1 MTGGGRRPVGAH
13 RRGPGSTEYTG
24 ASPALA
30 PRRARMTSVQ
40 RTSEAVATDQA
51 GDLPDVAVSVA
62 PRQRVRYQADIVRL
76 LASLVLLAGGV
87 LIAIHARNTIG
98 GAEADIVD
106 VYERVPERFADVLA
120 AVAVVSATI
129 VPVVAVV
136 FLALLR
142 RYRQAAA
149 LVLGGLAAVLA
160 MNWLS
165 DVLAERGVVAAV
177 DPSTEQVIE
186 LTDPEFATSP
196 LIAAVV
202 AFVVIASPRL
212 SPQWR
217 RVLWFGVGLLILF
230 RVVSSS
236 EPPLDIVIAVA
247 LGMAVGYLA
256 LLAFGTESADPD
268 ADELV
273 AMLRPVA
280 DPARIAQLTGDT
292 PLRYAVDLADGEKLM
307 LRVRTRMDRSSDR
320 LEQAWRTVRLRT
332 SQVDE
337 PYATVQRR
345 IEHEVLAQ
353 TTAGAAGVRVPAVRN
368 IVASPAG
375 SVGLLEERL
384 DGMAASA
391 LPTARLDRRLLR
403 SIWHQVAGLHRQ
415 RIAHRT
421 LGLGV
426 VNVTATG
433 DVAMSDF
440 DAARLAASDRDLAL
454 DRAQLLVDTAL
465 RVGADEAVAV
475 AVAALGSK
483 AVVAAVPY
491 LQPLA
496 LPAPTRRRLRGN
508 REVLDALQEAVRSAT
523 GVEPAPLARLERVRP
538 RTAVSIL
545 ALAGGFYFLLPQL
558 ADVGETAE
566 AATRANWWWLVPIF
580 AGAAAT
586 FFAAALSLLGSV
598 PQPIPYLA
606 TVRMQVASAFV
617 GRIAPANTGT
627 LAVGV
632 RFLQRS
638 GVDTAAA
645 GAAVGLNALV
655 GLVVHLSLT
664 AAFIAWAGAR
674 GPGFSLPDAN
684 ALLLVIAIAGV
695 VSGLVVGLV
704 PALRRR
710 ILPPL
715 LGYLRIAGSSLA
727 DVVTDPW
734 RVLALLGGALGITFA
749 FILTL
754 MASVAAFG
762 GGVSFPEIGAAYL
775 VAAAIGSATPTPGG
789 LGAVEAALVAAL
801 SGYGM
806 ADSAAV
812 SAVLTFR
819 LATYWVPMIPGWIM
833 FQQMQ
838 RAEEL

>member
-1 MTGGGRRPVGAH
+1 
-13 RRGPGSTEYTG
+13 
-24 ASPALA
+24 
-30 PRRARMTSVQ
+30 MTSVQ
-40 RTSEAVATDQA
+40 RTSEAPATDQA
-51 GDLPDVAVSVA
+51 GDAYDVTVSVA
-62 PRQRVRYQADIVRL
+62 PRQRVRYQADFVRL
-76 LASLVLLAGGV
+76 LASLGLLAGGV
-87 LIAIHARNTIG
+87 LIAILARNTIG
-98 GAEADIVD
+98 GAEEDIVD

-120 AVAVVSATI
+120 AVAVVSATV
-129 VPVVAVV
+129 VPVVSVV
-136 FLALLR
+136 FLLLLR

-149 LVLGGLAAVLA
+149 LVVGGLAAVVT

-165 DVLAERGVVAAV
+165 DVLADRGVVAAV
-177 DPSTEQVIE
+177 DPNTEQVIE

-212 SPQWR
+212 SRQWR
-217 RVLWFGVGLLILF
+217 RVMWLGVAVLILF

-247 LGMAVGYLA
+247 LGMALGYLA

-273 AMLRPVA
+273 SMLRPVA
-280 DPARIAQLTGDT
+280 DPVRIEQLEGDT
-292 PLRYAVDLADGEKLM
+292 PLRYLVDLADGERLQ
-307 LRVRTRMDRSSDR
+307 LRLRTRTDRSSER
-320 LEQAWRTVRLRT
+320 LAQAWRTVRLRT

-345 IEHEVLAQ
+345 IEHEALAQ
-353 TTAGAAGVRVPAVRN
+353 MTAAAAGVRVPAVRN

-375 SVGLLEERL
+375 SVGVLEERL
-384 DGMAASA
+384 DGTVVAD
-391 LPTARLDRRLLR
+391 LPPERLDPPLLR
-403 SIWHQVAGLHRQ
+403 RIWQQVAALHRR
-415 RIAHRT
+415 RIAHRA

-426 VNVTATG
+426 VSVSGTD
-433 DVAMSDF
+433 DVAMSEF
-440 DAARLAASDRDLAL
+440 DTARLAASDRDLAL
-454 DRAQLLVDTAL
+454 DRAQVLVDTAL
-465 RVGADEAVAV
+465 RVGAAEAVAV
-475 AVAALGSK
+475 AVATLGPK

-496 LPAPTRRRLRGN
+496 LPAATRRSLRGQ

-566 AATRANWWWLVPIF
+566 AATKANWWWLVPIF
-580 AGAAAT
+580 AGSAAT

-645 GAAVGLNALV
+645 GTAVGLNALV
-655 GLVVHLSLT
+655 GFGVHLSLT
-664 AAFIAWAGAR
+664 AAFVAWAGTR
-674 GPGFSLPDAN
+674 GPGFSLPDASIW
-684 ALLLVIAIAGV
+684 LLVIAIGGAA
-695 VSGLVVGLV
+695 SGLVVGLV

-710 ILPPL
+710 VLPPL
-715 LGYLRIAGSSLA
+715 VGYLRTAGSSLA

-754 MASVAAFG
+754 MAAVAAFG
-762 GGVSFPEIGAAYL
+762 GGVSFAEIGAAYL
-775 VAAAIGSATPTPGG
+775 IAAAIGSATPTPGG
-789 LGAVEAALVAAL
+789 LGAIEAALVAAL

-812 SAVLTFR
+812 SSVLTFR
-819 LATYWVPMIPGWIM
+819 LATYWVPMIPGWIT

-838 RAEEL
+838 RREEL

>member
-1 MTGGGRRPVGAH
+1 MWLG
-13 RRGPGSTEYTG
+13 
-24 ASPALA
+24 
-30 PRRARMTSVQ
+30 
-40 RTSEAVATDQA
+40 
-51 GDLPDVAVSVA
+51 VAV
-62 PRQRVRYQADIVRL
+62 
-76 LASLVLLAGGV
+76 
-87 LIAIHARNTIG
+87 
-98 GAEADIVD
+98 
-106 VYERVPERFADVLA
+106 
-120 AVAVVSATI
+120 
-129 VPVVAVV
+129 
-136 FLALLR
+136 
-142 RYRQAAA
+142 
-149 LVLGGLAAVLA
+149 
-160 MNWLS
+160 
-165 DVLAERGVVAAV
+165 
-177 DPSTEQVIE
+177 
-186 LTDPEFATSP
+186 
-196 LIAAVV
+196 
-202 AFVVIASPRL
+202 
-212 SPQWR
+212 
-217 RVLWFGVGLLILF
+217 LILF

-247 LGMAVGYLA
+247 LGMALGYLA

-273 AMLRPVA
+273 SMLRPVA
-280 DPARIAQLTGDT
+280 DPVRIEQLEGDT
-292 PLRYAVDLADGEKLM
+292 PLRYLVDLADGERLQ
-307 LRVRTRMDRSSDR
+307 LRVRTRTDRSSER

-345 IEHEVLAQ
+345 IEHEALAQ
-353 TTAGAAGVRVPAVRN
+353 MTAAAAGVRVAAVRN
-368 IVASPAG
+368 VVASPAG
-375 SVGLLEERL
+375 SVGLLEDRL
-384 DGMAASA
+384 DGTAVAD
-391 LPTARLDRRLLR
+391 LPAERLTPPLLR
-403 SIWHQVAGLHRQ
+403 RIWEQVAALHRR
-415 RIAHRT
+415 RIAHRA

-426 VNVTATG
+426 VRVTAAG
-433 DVAMSDF
+433 DVAMSEF

-454 DRAQLLVDTAL
+454 DRAQVLVDTAL

-475 AVAALGSK
+475 AVATLGPK

-496 LPAPTRRRLRGN
+496 LPAATRRSLRGKG
-508 REVLDALQEAVRSAT
+508 EVLDALQEAVRSAT

-545 ALAGGFYFLLPQL
+545 ALAAGFYFLLPQL

-580 AGAAAT
+580 AGSAAT
-586 FFAAALSLLGSV
+586 FFFAALSLLGSV

-627 LAVGV
+627 LAVGI

-645 GAAVGLNALV
+645 GTAVGLNALV
-655 GLVVHLSLT
+655 GFAVHLSLL
-664 AAFIAWAGAR
+664 AAFLAWAGTR

-684 ALLLVIAIAGV
+684 TWLLVIAIGGA
-695 VSGLVVGLV
+695 VSGLIVGLV

-710 ILPPL
+710 VLPPL
-715 LGYLRIAGSSLA
+715 VGYLRTAGSSLA

-754 MASVAAFG
+754 MAAVAAFG
-762 GGVSFPEIGAAYL
+762 GGVSFAEIGAAYL

-789 LGAVEAALVAAL
+789 LGAMEAALVAAL

-812 SAVLTFR
+812 SSVLTFR
-819 LATYWVPMIPGWIM
+819 LATYWVPMIPGWVM

-838 RAEEL
+838 RREEL

>member
-1 MTGGGRRPVGAH
+1 
-13 RRGPGSTEYTG
+13 
-24 ASPALA
+24 
-30 PRRARMTSVQ
+30 
-40 RTSEAVATDQA
+40 
-51 GDLPDVAVSVA
+51 
-62 PRQRVRYQADIVRL
+62 
-76 LASLVLLAGGV
+76 
-87 LIAIHARNTIG
+87 
-98 GAEADIVD
+98 
-106 VYERVPERFADVLA
+106 VPERFADVLA
-120 AVAVVSATI
+120 AVAVVSATV

-136 FLALLR
+136 FLILLR
-142 RYRQAAA
+142 RFRQAAA
-149 LVLGGLAAVLA
+149 LVLGGLFAVLA
-160 MNWLS
+160 MTWLS
-165 DVLAERGVVAAV
+165 DVLADRGVVAV
-177 DPSTEQVIE
+177 DPNTERVIE

-196 LIAAVV
+196 LVAAIV
-202 AFVVIASPRL
+202 AFVVIASPRV
-212 SPQWR
+212 SRQWR
-217 RVLWFGVGLLILF
+217 RVMWFGVGVLILF

-247 LGMAVGYLA
+247 LGMAIGYLA
-256 LLAFGTESADPD
+256 LLAFGTESVDPD

-273 AMLRPVA
+273 SMLRPVA
-280 DPARIAQLTGDT
+280 DPVRIDQLEGDT
-292 PLRYAVDLADGEKLM
+292 PLRYAVDLADGEKLQ
-307 LRVRTRMDRSSDR
+307 LRVRTRTDRSSEQ

-332 SQVDE
+332 SQLDE

-353 TTAGAAGVRVPAVRN
+353 TTAGAAGVRVPAVRG

-384 DGMAASA
+384 AGSTAISD
-391 LPTARLDRRLLR
+391 LPTARLDRPLLR
-403 SIWHQVAGLHRQ
+403 RIWHQVAALHRQ
-415 RIAHRT
+415 RIAHRA

-426 VNVTATG
+426 VRVTGTG
-433 DVAMSDF
+433 DVAMSEF

-475 AVAALGSK
+475 AVEALGPK
-483 AVVAAVPY
+483 AIVAAVPY

-496 LPAPTRRRLRGN
+496 LPAATRRNLRGN
-508 REVLDALQEAVRSAT
+508 REVLDHLREAVADAT
-523 GVEPAPLARLERVRP
+523 GVEPAPMARLERVRP

-566 AATRANWWWLVPIF
+566 AASHANWWWLAPIF

-645 GAAVGLNALV
+645 GAAVGLNALI
-655 GLVVHLSLT
+655 GFATHLALM
-664 AAFIAWAGAR
+664 AAFVAWAGAR

-684 ALLLVIAIAGV
+684 VWLLVIAVGGV
-695 VSGLVVGLV
+695 ASGLIVGLV

-715 LGYLRIAGSSLA
+715 VGYLRTAGSSLA
-727 DVVTDPW
+727 DVVTDPL

-762 GGVSFPEIGAAYL
+762 GGVSFAEVGAAYL
-775 VAAAIGSATPTPGG
+775 IAAAIGSATPTPGG

-801 SGYGM
+801 TGYGM

-819 LATYWVPMIPGWIM
+819 LATYWAPMIPGWIM

-838 RAEEL
+838 RNEEL

>member
-1 MTGGGRRPVGAH
+1 M
-13 RRGPGSTEYTG
+13 
-24 ASPALA
+24 
-30 PRRARMTSVQ
+30 Q
-40 RTSEAVATDQA
+40 RTSEAVATDQT
-51 GDLPDVAVSVA
+51 GDSREVTVSVA

-87 LIAIHARNTIG
+87 LVAILARNTIG
-98 GAEADIVD
+98 GAEEDIVD
-106 VYERVPERFADVLA
+106 VYERVPEPFADVLA
-120 AVAVVSATI
+120 AVAVASATI
-129 VPVVAVV
+129 VPVVTVV

-142 RYRQAAA
+142 RYWQAGA
-149 LVLGGLAAVLA
+149 LILGGLTAVVA

-177 DPSTEQVIE
+177 DPNTDQVIE

-256 LLAFGTESADPD
+256 LLAFGTDSADPD
-268 ADELV
+268 ADELIS
-273 AMLRPVA
+273 MLRPVA
-280 DPARIAQLTGDT
+280 DPVRIEQLAGET
-292 PLRYAVDLADGEKLM
+292 PLRYAVDLADGDKLQ
-307 LRVRTRMDRSSDR
+307 LRVRTRTDRSSDR

-345 IEHEVLAQ
+345 IEHEALAQ
-353 TTAGAAGVRVPAVRN
+353 MMASTAGVRVPAVRN
-368 IVASPAG
+368 IVASSAG

-384 DGMAASA
+384 DGATAVSELA
-391 LPTARLDRRLLR
+391 PARLDRPLLGR
-403 SIWHQVAGLHRQ
+403 IWRQVAALHRQ
-415 RIAHRT
+415 RIAHRA

-426 VNVTATG
+426 VSVTATG

-475 AVAALGSK
+475 AVESLGSK
-483 AVVAAVPY
+483 SVVAAVPY

-496 LPAPTRRRLRGN
+496 LPAPTRRSLRGN
-508 REVLDALQEAVRSAT
+508 REVLDALQEAVRNAT

-538 RTAVSIL
+538 RTAVSVL

-566 AATRANWWWLVPIF
+566 AASRANWWWLVPIF

-627 LAVGV
+627 LAVGI
-632 RFLQRS
+632 RFLQRA

-655 GLVVHLSLT
+655 GLVVHLSLM
-664 AAFIAWAGAR
+664 AAFIAWAGTR
-674 GPGFSLPDAN
+674 GPGFSLPDTN
-684 ALLLVIAIAGV
+684 IWLVVIAIGGAA
-695 VSGLVVGLV
+695 SGLVVGLV

-710 ILPPL
+710 VLPPL
-715 LGYLRIAGSSLA
+715 LGYLRTAGTSLA
-727 DVVTDPW
+727 DVVTDPL

-754 MASVAAFG
+754 MASVTAFG
-762 GGVSFPEIGAAYL
+762 SGVSFPEIGAAYL
-775 VAAAIGSATPTPGG
+775 IAAAIGSATPTPGG

-812 SAVLTFR
+812 SSVLTFR

-838 RAEEL
+838 RNEEL

>member
-1 MTGGGRRPVGAH
+1 M
-13 RRGPGSTEYTG
+13 
-24 ASPALA
+24 
-30 PRRARMTSVQ
+30 Q
-40 RTSEAVATDQA
+40 RTSEAMATDQA
-51 GDLPDVAVSVA
+51 GDAPDVTVSVA
-62 PRQRVRYQADIVRL
+62 PRQRVRYQADFVRL
-76 LASLVLLAGGV
+76 LASLALLAAGV
-87 LIAIHARNTIG
+87 FIAINARNTIG
-98 GAEADIVD
+98 GAEEDIVD
-106 VYERVPERFADVLA
+106 VYQRVPERFADVLA
-120 AVAVVSATI
+120 AVTVVSATV
-129 VPVVAVV
+129 VPVVTVA
-136 FLALLR
+136 FLILLR

-149 LVLGGLAAVLA
+149 LVLGGLVAVVA

-165 DVLAERGVVAAV
+165 DVLADRGVVAAV
-177 DPSTEQVIE
+177 NPATERVIE

-202 AFVVIASPRL
+202 AFVVIASPRV
-212 SPQWR
+212 SRQWR

-247 LGMAVGYLA
+247 LGMTVGYLA

-268 ADELV
+268 SDELV
-273 AMLRPVA
+273 SMLRPVA
-280 DPARIAQLTGDT
+280 DPVRIEQLAGDT
-292 PLRYAVDLADGEKLM
+292 PLRYAVVLADGEKLQ
-307 LRVRTRMDRSSDR
+307 LRVRTRTDRSSER

-345 IEHEVLAQ
+345 VEHEALAQ
-353 TTAGAAGVRVPAVRN
+353 TMAGAAGVRVPVVRN

-384 DGMAASA
+384 DGTAVSD
-391 LPTARLDRRLLR
+391 LPPARLDRPLLR
-403 SIWHQVAGLHRQ
+403 TIWEQVAALHRR
-415 RIAHRT
+415 RIAHRG

-426 VNVTATG
+426 VSVTATG
-433 DVAMSDF
+433 DVAMSEF
-440 DAARLAASDRDLAL
+440 DAARLAASDRDLGL
-454 DRAQLLVDTAL
+454 DRAQVLVDTAL

-475 AVAALGSK
+475 AVETLGPE

-496 LPAPTRRRLRGN
+496 LPASTRRSLRGN
-508 REVLDALQEAVRSAT
+508 REVLDALQEAVQDAT
-523 GVEPAPLARLERVRP
+523 GVERAPLARLERVRP

-586 FFAAALSLLGSV
+586 FFAAALSLVGSV

-645 GAAVGLNALV
+645 GTAVGLNALV
-655 GLVVHLSLT
+655 GLIVHLSLM
-664 AAFIAWAGAR
+664 AAFVAWAGAR
-674 GPGFSLPDAN
+674 GPGFSLPDTN
-684 ALLLVIAIAGV
+684 VWLLVIAIGGA

-704 PALRRR
+704 PVLRRR
-710 ILPPL
+710 VLPPL
-715 LGYLRIAGSSLA
+715 LGYLRTAGSSLA
-727 DVVTDPW
+727 DVVTDPL

-754 MASVAAFG
+754 TAAVEAFG

-775 VAAAIGSATPTPGG
+775 IAAAIGSATPTPGG

-801 SGYGM
+801 AGYGM

-812 SAVLTFR
+812 SSVLTFR
-819 LATYWVPMIPGWIM
+819 LATYWVPMIPGWFM

-838 RAEEL
+838 RREEL

>member
-1 MTGGGRRPVGAH
+1 
-13 RRGPGSTEYTG
+13 
-24 ASPALA
+24 
-30 PRRARMTSVQ
+30 MTSVQ
-40 RTSEAVATDQA
+40 RTSEAPATDQA
-51 GDLPDVAVSVA
+51 GDAREVTVSVT
-62 PRQRVRYQADIVRL
+62 PRQRVRYQADFVRL
-76 LASLVLLAGGV
+76 LASLALLAGGI
-87 LIAIHARNTIG
+87 LIAILARNTIG
-98 GAEADIVD
+98 GAEEDIVD

-120 AVAVVSATI
+120 AVAVVSATV
-129 VPVVAVV
+129 VPVVTVL
-136 FLALLR
+136 FLLLLR
-142 RYRQAAA
+142 RYRQALA
-149 LVLGGLAAVLA
+149 LVVGGLAAVLA

-165 DVLAERGVVAAV
+165 DVLADRGVVAAV
-177 DPSTEQVIE
+177 DPNTEQVIE

-212 SPQWR
+212 SRQWR
-217 RVLWFGVGLLILF
+217 RVMWLGVAVLILF

-247 LGMAVGYLA
+247 LGMALGYLA

-273 AMLRPVA
+273 SMLRPVA
-280 DPARIAQLTGDT
+280 DPVRIEQLEGDT
-292 PLRYAVDLADGEKLM
+292 PLRYLVDLADGERLQ
-307 LRVRTRMDRSSDR
+307 LRVRTRTDRSSER

-345 IEHEVLAQ
+345 IEHEALAQ
-353 TTAGAAGVRVPAVRN
+353 MTAAAAGVRVAAVRN
-368 IVASPAG
+368 VVASPAG
-375 SVGLLEERL
+375 SVGLLEDRL
-384 DGMAASA
+384 DGTAVAD
-391 LPTARLDRRLLR
+391 LPPDGLTPPLLGR
-403 SIWHQVAGLHRQ
+403 IWQQVAALHRQ
-415 RIAHRT
+415 RIAHRA

-426 VNVTATG
+426 VRVTAAG
-433 DVAMSDF
+433 DVAMSEF
-440 DAARLAASDRDLAL
+440 DTARLAASDRDLAL
-454 DRAQLLVDTAL
+454 DRAQVLVDTAL

-475 AVAALGSK
+475 AVATLGPK

-496 LPAPTRRRLRGN
+496 LPAATRRNLRGKG
-508 REVLDALQEAVRSAT
+508 EVLDALRDTVRSAT

-545 ALAGGFYFLLPQL
+545 ALAAGFYYLLPQL

-580 AGAAAT
+580 AGATAT

-645 GAAVGLNALV
+645 GTAVGLNALV
-655 GLVVHLSLT
+655 GFAVHLALMAS
-664 AAFIAWAGAR
+664 FVAWAGAR

-684 ALLLVIAIAGV
+684 TWLLVIAIGGA

-710 ILPPL
+710 VLPPL
-715 LGYLRIAGSSLA
+715 VGYLRTAGSSLA

-754 MASVAAFG
+754 TAAVEAFG

-775 VAAAIGSATPTPGG
+775 IAAAIGSATPTPGG
-789 LGAVEAALVAAL
+789 LGAIEAALVAGL

-819 LATYWVPMIPGWIM
+819 LATYWVPMIPGWVM

-838 RAEEL
+838 RREEL

>member
-1 MTGGGRRPVGAH
+1 
-13 RRGPGSTEYTG
+13 
-24 ASPALA
+24 
-30 PRRARMTSVQ
+30 MTSVQ
-40 RTSEAVATDQA
+40 RTSEAVPAGQA
-51 GDLPDVAVSVA
+51 VGSPDVAVSVA

-76 LASLVLLAGGV
+76 LASLALLAGGV
-87 LIAIHARNTIG
+87 LLAIHARNTIG
-98 GAEADIVD
+98 GAEEDIVD
-106 VYERVPERFADVLA
+106 VYERVPERFADTLA
-120 AVAVVSATI
+120 AVAVIAATT
-129 VPVVAVV
+129 VPFVAVIIM
-136 FLALLR
+136 ALR
-142 RYRQAAA
+142 RHYRLAAA
-149 LVLGGLAAVLA
+149 LILGGIGATVT

-165 DVLAERGVVAAV
+165 HVLADRGVVAAV
-177 DPSTEQVIE
+177 DPATEQVIE

-212 SPQWR
+212 SQQWR

-247 LGMAVGYLA
+247 LGMAVGYLV
-256 LLAFGTESADPD
+256 LLAFGTDSADPD
-268 ADELV
+268 AEELV
-273 AMLRPVA
+273 GMLRPVA
-280 DPARIAQLTGDT
+280 DPVRIDQLAGDT
-292 PLRYAVDLADGEKLM
+292 PLRYLVDLADGEKLQ
-307 LRVRTRMDRSSDR
+307 LRVRTRTDRSSEQ
-320 LEQAWRTVRLRT
+320 LEQVWRTFRLRT
-332 SQVDE
+332 AQVDE

-345 IEHEVLAQ
+345 IEHEALAQ
-353 TTAGAAGVRVPAVRN
+353 TTAAAAGVCVPAVRG
-368 IVASPAG
+368 IVASSAG

-384 DGMAASA
+384 GGTAVSE
-391 LPTARLDRRLLR
+391 LPTERLDRRLLR
-403 SIWHQVAGLHRQ
+403 KIWNQVAALHRQ
-415 RIAHRT
+415 RIAHRA
-421 LGLGV
+421 LGLAV
-426 VNVTATG
+426 VSLTDAG
-433 DVAMSDF
+433 DVAMSEF

-465 RVGADEAVAV
+465 RVGADVAVAV
-475 AVAALGSK
+475 AVESLGPG
-483 AVVAAVPY
+483 AVVTAVPY

-496 LPAPTRRRLRGN
+496 LPAETRQSLRGN
-508 REVLDALQEAVRSAT
+508 KQVLDALGDAVRKAT

-545 ALAGGFYFLLPQL
+545 AAAAGFYFLLPQL

-566 AATRANWWWLVPIF
+566 AAAHANWWWLVPIF
-580 AGAAAT
+580 VGAAAT

-627 LAVGV
+627 LAVGI

-645 GAAVGLNALV
+645 GTAVGLNALV
-655 GLVVHLSLT
+655 GLLVHLSLMT
-664 AAFIAWAGAR
+664 AFIAWTRTR
-674 GPGFSLPDAN
+674 GPGFSLPDTN
-684 ALLLVIAIAGV
+684 VWLVAIAIAGV
-695 VSGLVVGLV
+695 ASGLVVGLV

-710 ILPPL
+710 VLPPL
-715 LGYLRIAGSSLA
+715 VGYLRTAGTSLA

-734 RVLALLGGALGITFA
+734 RVLALLGGALGLTFA

-754 MASVAAFG
+754 TASVAAFG
-762 GGVSFPEIGAAYL
+762 GGVSFAEVGAAYL

-801 SGYGM
+801 AGYGM

-812 SAVLTFR
+812 SSVLTFR

-833 FQQMQ
+833 FHQMQ
-838 RAEEL
+838 RNEEL

>member
-1 MTGGGRRPVGAH
+1 
-13 RRGPGSTEYTG
+13 
-24 ASPALA
+24 
-30 PRRARMTSVQ
+30 MTSVQ

-51 GDLPDVAVSVA
+51 GDSHDVAVSVA

-87 LIAIHARNTIG
+87 LIAVHARNTIG
-98 GAEADIVD
+98 GAEEDIVD

-120 AVAVVSATI
+120 AVAVVSATV
-129 VPVVAVV
+129 VPVVTVV

-142 RYRQAAA
+142 RYRQAGA
-149 LVLGGLAAVLA
+149 LILGGLAAVVA

-165 DVLAERGVVAAV
+165 DVLAERGVVAV
-177 DPSTEQVIE
+177 DPNTDQVIE

-196 LIAAVV
+196 LIAAVI

-273 AMLRPVA
+273 AMLGPVA
-280 DPARIAQLTGDT
+280 DPVRIEQLAGGT
-292 PLRYAVDLADGEKLM
+292 PLRYAVDLVDGEKLQ
-307 LRVRTRMDRSSDR
+307 LRVRTRTDRSSDR

-332 SQVDE
+332 SHVDE

-353 TTAGAAGVRVPAVRN
+353 TTAGAAGVRVAAVRG
-368 IVASPAG
+368 IVASSAG
-375 SVGLLEERL
+375 TVGLLEERL
-384 DGMAASA
+384 DGTAASA
-391 LPTARLDRRLLR
+391 LAAARLHLPLLR
-403 SIWHQVAGLHRQ
+403 RIWRQVAALHRQ
-415 RIAHRT
+415 RIAHRA
-421 LGLGV
+421 LGLAV
-426 VNVTATG
+426 VNVTAAG
-433 DVAMSDF
+433 DVALCDF

-465 RVGADEAVAV
+465 RVGADDAVAV
-475 AVAALGSK
+475 AVEALGPK

-496 LPAPTRRRLRGN
+496 LPAPTRRSLRGN
-508 REVLDALQEAVRSAT
+508 REVLDALREAVRSAT

-538 RTAVSIL
+538 RAAVSIL

-566 AATRANWWWLVPIF
+566 AASRANWWWLVPIF
-580 AGAAAT
+580 AGAGAT
-586 FFAAALSLLGSV
+586 FFAAALSLVGSV

-645 GAAVGLNALV
+645 GTAVGLNALV
-655 GLVVHLSLT
+655 GLVVHLSLM
-664 AAFIAWAGAR
+664 AAFITWVGAR
-674 GPGFSLPDAN
+674 GPGFSLPDTN
-684 ALLLVIAIAGV
+684 AWLLVIAIGGV

-710 ILPPL
+710 VLPPL
-715 LGYLRIAGSSLA
+715 LGYLRTAGSSLA
-727 DVVTDPW
+727 DVVTDPL

-754 MASVAAFG
+754 MASVTAFG

-775 VAAAIGSATPTPGG
+775 IAAAIGSATPTPGG
-789 LGAVEAALVAAL
+789 LGAVEAALVAGL

-812 SAVLTFR
+812 SSVLTFR
-819 LATYWVPMIPGWIM
+819 LATYWVPMIPGWVM

-838 RAEEL
+838 RNEEL

>member
-1 MTGGGRRPVGAH
+1 
-13 RRGPGSTEYTG
+13 
-24 ASPALA
+24 
-30 PRRARMTSVQ
+30 MTSVQ
-40 RTSEAVATDQA
+40 RTSEAVATDQT
-51 GDLPDVAVSVA
+51 GDSREVTVSVA

-87 LIAIHARNTIG
+87 LVAILARNTIG
-98 GAEADIVD
+98 GAEEDIVD
-106 VYERVPERFADVLA
+106 VYERVPEPFADVLA
-120 AVAVVSATI
+120 AVAVASATI
-129 VPVVAVV
+129 VPVVTVV

-142 RYRQAAA
+142 RYWQAGA
-149 LVLGGLAAVLA
+149 LILGGLTAVVA

-177 DPSTEQVIE
+177 DPNTDQVIE

-256 LLAFGTESADPD
+256 LLAFGTDSADPD
-268 ADELV
+268 ADELIS
-273 AMLRPVA
+273 MLRPVA
-280 DPARIAQLTGDT
+280 DPVRIEQLAGET
-292 PLRYAVDLADGEKLM
+292 PLRYAVDLADGDKLQ
-307 LRVRTRMDRSSDR
+307 LRVRTRTDRSSDR

-345 IEHEVLAQ
+345 IEHEALAQ
-353 TTAGAAGVRVPAVRN
+353 MMASTAGVRVLAVRN
-368 IVASPAG
+368 VVASSAG

-384 DGMAASA
+384 DGATAVSE
-391 LPTARLDRRLLR
+391 LPPARLDRPLLGR
-403 SIWHQVAGLHRQ
+403 IWRQVAALHRQ
-415 RIAHRT
+415 RIAHRA

-426 VNVTATG
+426 VSVTATG

-475 AVAALGSK
+475 AVESLGSK
-483 AVVAAVPY
+483 SVVAAVPY

-496 LPAPTRRRLRGN
+496 LPAPTRRSLRGN
-508 REVLDALQEAVRSAT
+508 REVLDALQEAVRNAT

-538 RTAVSIL
+538 RTAVSVL

-566 AATRANWWWLVPIF
+566 AASRANWWWLVPIF

-627 LAVGV
+627 LAVGI
-632 RFLQRS
+632 RFLQRA

-655 GLVVHLSLT
+655 GLVVHLSLM
-664 AAFIAWAGAR
+664 AAFIAWAGTR
-674 GPGFSLPDAN
+674 GPGFSLPDTN
-684 ALLLVIAIAGV
+684 IWLVVIAIGGAA
-695 VSGLVVGLV
+695 SGLVVGLV

-710 ILPPL
+710 VLPPL
-715 LGYLRIAGSSLA
+715 LGYLRTAGTSLA
-727 DVVTDPW
+727 DVVTDPL

-754 MASVAAFG
+754 MASVTAFG
-762 GGVSFPEIGAAYL
+762 SGVSFPEIGAAYL
-775 VAAAIGSATPTPGG
+775 IAAAIGSATPTPGG

-812 SAVLTFR
+812 SSVLTFR

-838 RAEEL
+838 RNEEL

>member
-1 MTGGGRRPVGAH
+1 M
-13 RRGPGSTEYTG
+13 
-24 ASPALA
+24 
-30 PRRARMTSVQ
+30 Q

-51 GDLPDVAVSVA
+51 GDSHDVTVSVA

-76 LASLVLLAGGV
+76 LASVALLAGGV

-98 GAEADIVD
+98 GAEEDIVD

-120 AVAVVSATI
+120 AVAVVSATV
-129 VPVVAVV
+129 VPVVTVV

-142 RYRQAAA
+142 RYRQAGA
-149 LVLGGLAAVLA
+149 LILGGLAAVA
-160 MNWLS
+160 TMNWLS
-165 DVLAERGVVAAV
+165 DVLADRGVVAAV
-177 DPSTEQVIE
+177 DPNTDQVIE

-196 LIAAVV
+196 LIAAVI

-268 ADELV
+268 AEELV

-280 DPARIAQLTGDT
+280 DPVRIEQLTGDT
-292 PLRYAVDLADGEKLM
+292 PLRYAVDLVDGEKLQ
-307 LRVRTRMDRSSDR
+307 LRVRTRTDRSSDR

-332 SQVDE
+332 SHVDE

-353 TTAGAAGVRVPAVRN
+353 TTAGAAGVRVPDVRG
-368 IVASPAG
+368 IVASSAG
-375 SVGLLEERL
+375 TVGLLEERL
-384 DGMAASA
+384 DGTAASA
-391 LPTARLDRRLLR
+391 LPAVRLDLPLLR
-403 SIWHQVAGLHRQ
+403 RIWRQVAALHRQ
-415 RIAHRT
+415 RIAHRA
-421 LGLGV
+421 LGLAV
-426 VNVTATG
+426 VNVTAAG
-433 DVAMSDF
+433 EVAVSDF

-475 AVAALGSK
+475 AVEALGAK

-496 LPAPTRRRLRGN
+496 LPAPTRRSLRGN
-508 REVLDALQEAVRSAT
+508 REVLDALRDAVQSAT

-545 ALAGGFYFLLPQL
+545 ALAGGFYFLLPQI

-566 AATRANWWWLVPIF
+566 AASRANWWWLAPIF
-580 AGAAAT
+580 AGAGAT

-638 GVDTAAA
+638 GLDTAAA
-645 GAAVGLNALV
+645 GTAVGLNALV
-655 GLVVHLSLT
+655 GLVVHLSLM
-664 AAFIAWAGAR
+664 AGFIAWVGAS
-674 GPGFSLPDAN
+674 GPGFSLPDTN
-684 ALLLVIAIAGV
+684 AWLLAIAIGGV

-710 ILPPL
+710 VLPPL
-715 LGYLRIAGSSLA
+715 LGYLRTAGSSLA

-754 MASVAAFG
+754 MASVTAFG

-775 VAAAIGSATPTPGG
+775 IAAAIGSATPTPGG

-812 SAVLTFR
+812 SSVLTFR
-819 LATYWVPMIPGWIM
+819 LATYWVPMIPGWVM

-838 RAEEL
+838 RNEEL

>member
-1 MTGGGRRPVGAH
+1 
-13 RRGPGSTEYTG
+13 
-24 ASPALA
+24 
-30 PRRARMTSVQ
+30 MTSVQ
-40 RTSEAVATDQA
+40 RTSEAPATDQT
-51 GDLPDVAVSVA
+51 GDADDVTVSVA
-62 PRQRVRYQADIVRL
+62 PRQRVRYQADFVRL
-76 LASLVLLAGGV
+76 LASLALLAGGV
-87 LIAIHARNTIG
+87 LIAILARNTIG
-98 GAEADIVD
+98 GAEEDIVD

-120 AVAVVSATI
+120 AVAVVSATV
-129 VPVVAVV
+129 VPVVSVL
-136 FLALLR
+136 FLLLLR
-142 RYRQAAA
+142 RYRQALA
-149 LVLGGLAAVLA
+149 LVVGGLAAVLA
-160 MNWLS
+160 MTWLS
-165 DVLAERGVVAAV
+165 DVLADRGLVAAV
-177 DPSTEQVIE
+177 DPNTDQVIE

-212 SPQWR
+212 SRQWR
-217 RVLWFGVGLLILF
+217 RVMWLGVAVLILF

-247 LGMAVGYLA
+247 LGMALGYLA

-273 AMLRPVA
+273 SMLRPVA
-280 DPARIAQLTGDT
+280 DPVRIEQLEGDT
-292 PLRYAVDLADGEKLM
+292 PLRYLVDLADGERLQ
-307 LRVRTRMDRSSDR
+307 LRVRTRTDRSSER

-345 IEHEVLAQ
+345 IEHEALAQ
-353 TTAGAAGVRVPAVRN
+353 MTAAAAGVRVAAVRN
-368 IVASPAG
+368 VVASPAG
-375 SVGLLEERL
+375 SVGLLEDRL
-384 DGMAASA
+384 DGTAVAD
-391 LPTARLDRRLLR
+391 LPAERLTPPLLR
-403 SIWHQVAGLHRQ
+403 RIWEQVAALHLR
-415 RIAHRT
+415 RIAHRA

-426 VNVTATG
+426 VRVTAAG
-433 DVAMSDF
+433 DVAMSEF

-454 DRAQLLVDTAL
+454 DRAQVLVDTAL

-475 AVAALGSK
+475 AVATLGPK

-496 LPAPTRRRLRGN
+496 LPAATRRSLRGKG
-508 REVLDALQEAVRSAT
+508 EVLDALQEAVRSAT

-545 ALAGGFYFLLPQL
+545 ALAAGFYFLLPQL

-627 LAVGV
+627 LAVGI

-645 GAAVGLNALV
+645 GTAVGLNALV
-655 GLVVHLSLT
+655 GFAVHLSLL
-664 AAFIAWAGAR
+664 AAFLAWAGTR

-684 ALLLVIAIAGV
+684 TWLLVIAIGGA
-695 VSGLVVGLV
+695 VSGLIVGLV

-710 ILPPL
+710 VLPPL
-715 LGYLRIAGSSLA
+715 VGYLRTAGSSLA

-754 MASVAAFG
+754 MAAVAAFG
-762 GGVSFPEIGAAYL
+762 GGVSFAEIGAAYL

-789 LGAVEAALVAAL
+789 LGAMEAALVAAL

-812 SAVLTFR
+812 SSVLTFR
-819 LATYWVPMIPGWIM
+819 LATYWVPMIPGWVM

-838 RAEEL
+838 RREEL

>member
-1 MTGGGRRPVGAH
+1 
-13 RRGPGSTEYTG
+13 
-24 ASPALA
+24 
-30 PRRARMTSVQ
+30 MTSVQ
-40 RTSEAVATDQA
+40 RTSEAIATDRA
-51 GDLPDVAVSVA
+51 GGSHDVAVSVA

-76 LASLVLLAGGV
+76 LASLALLAGGV
-87 LIAIHARNTIG
+87 LIAVLARNTIG

-106 VYERVPERFADVLA
+106 VYERVPEPFADVLA

-129 VPVVAVV
+129 VPVVTVV

-142 RYRQAAA
+142 RYRQAGA
-149 LVLGGLAAVLA
+149 LILGGLVAVVA

-165 DVLAERGVVAAV
+165 DVLADRGVVAAV
-177 DPSTEQVIE
+177 DPNTDQVIE

-196 LIAAVV
+196 LVAAVV

-256 LLAFGTESADPD
+256 LLAFGTESADPG
-268 ADELV
+268 ADELIS
-273 AMLRPVA
+273 MLRPVA
-280 DPARIAQLTGDT
+280 DPVRIEQLAGDT
-292 PLRYAVDLADGEKLM
+292 PLRYAVDLADGEKLL
-307 LRVRTRMDRSSDR
+307 LRVRTRTDRSSER
-320 LEQAWRTVRLRT
+320 LEQAWRTLRLRT

-345 IEHEVLAQ
+345 IEHEALAQ
-353 TTAGAAGVRVPAVRN
+353 MMASTAGARVPAVRN
-368 IVASPAG
+368 IVASAAG

-384 DGMAASA
+384 DGTTAVSA
-391 LPTARLDRRLLR
+391 LPPARLDRPLVRR
-403 SIWHQVAGLHRQ
+403 IWRQVAALHRQ
-415 RIAHRT
+415 RIAHRA
-421 LGLGV
+421 LGLAV

-440 DAARLAASDRDLAL
+440 DVARLAASDRDLAL

-465 RVGADEAVAV
+465 RVGAGEAVSV
-475 AVAALGSK
+475 AVEALGSK

-496 LPAPTRRRLRGN
+496 LPAPTRLSLRGN
-508 REVLDALQEAVRSAT
+508 REVLDALQEAVRNAT
-523 GVEPAPLARLERVRP
+523 GVEPAPLERLERVRP

-566 AATRANWWWLVPIF
+566 AASRANWWWLVPIF
-580 AGAAAT
+580 VGAAAT

-632 RFLQRS
+632 RYLQRA

-645 GAAVGLNALV
+645 GTAVGLNALV
-655 GLVVHLSLT
+655 GLVVHLSLM

-674 GPGFSLPDAN
+674 GPGFSLPDTN
-684 ALLLVIAIAGV
+684 IWLLVIAIGGA

-710 ILPPL
+710 VLPPL
-715 LGYLRIAGSSLA
+715 LGYLRTAGSSLA
-727 DVVTDPW
+727 DVVTDPL

-754 MASVAAFG
+754 MAAVAAFG

-789 LGAVEAALVAAL
+789 LGAVEAALVAGL

-812 SAVLTFR
+812 SSVLTFR
-819 LATYWVPMIPGWIM
+819 LATYWVPMIPGWVM

-838 RAEEL
+838 RNEEL

>member
-1 MTGGGRRPVGAH
+1 M
-13 RRGPGSTEYTG
+13 
-24 ASPALA
+24 
-30 PRRARMTSVQ
+30 Q

-51 GDLPDVAVSVA
+51 GDSRHVAVAVA

-87 LIAIHARNTIG
+87 LIAILARNTIG

-106 VYERVPERFADVLA
+106 VYERVPEPFADVLA

-129 VPVVAVV
+129 VPVVTVV

-142 RYRQAAA
+142 RYRQAGA
-149 LVLGGLAAVLA
+149 LILGGLTAVAA

-165 DVLAERGVVAAV
+165 GLLADRGVVAAV
-177 DPSTEQVIE
+177 DPNTDQVIE

-268 ADELV
+268 ADELIS
-273 AMLRPVA
+273 MLRPVA
-280 DPARIAQLTGDT
+280 DPVRIEQLAGDT
-292 PLRYAVDLADGEKLM
+292 PLRYAVDLADGEKLL
-307 LRVRTRMDRSSDR
+307 LRVRTRTDRSSER
-320 LEQAWRTVRLRT
+320 LEQAWRTLRLRT

-345 IEHEVLAQ
+345 IEHEALAQ
-353 TTAGAAGVRVPAVRN
+353 TMASAAGVRVPAVRSV
-368 IVASPAG
+368 VASSAG

-384 DGMAASA
+384 AGATAVSA
-391 LPTARLDRRLLR
+391 LPTARSDRPLLR
-403 SIWHQVAGLHRQ
+403 RIWRQVAALHRQ
-415 RIAHRT
+415 RIAHRA

-426 VNVTATG
+426 VSVTATG
-433 DVAMSDF
+433 DVAMSEF

-475 AVAALGSK
+475 AVESLGPK

-496 LPAPTRRRLRGN
+496 LPAPTRRSLRGN
-508 REVLDALQEAVRSAT
+508 REVLDALQEAVRNAT

-566 AATRANWWWLVPIF
+566 AASRANWWWLVPIL

-627 LAVGV
+627 LAVGI
-632 RFLQRS
+632 RFLQRA

-655 GLVVHLSLT
+655 GLVVHLSLM
-664 AAFIAWAGAR
+664 AAFIAWAGTR
-674 GPGFSLPDAN
+674 GPGFSLPDTN
-684 ALLLVIAIAGV
+684 IWLVVIAIGGA
-695 VSGLVVGLV
+695 VSGLIVGLV

-710 ILPPL
+710 VLPPL
-715 LGYLRIAGSSLA
+715 LGYLRTAGSSLA

-754 MASVAAFG
+754 MAAVAAFG
-762 GGVSFPEIGAAYL
+762 GGVSFPEVGAAYL
-775 VAAAIGSATPTPGG
+775 IAAAIGSATPTPGG

-812 SAVLTFR
+812 SSVLTFR
-819 LATYWVPMIPGWIM
+819 LATYWLPMLPGWIT

-838 RAEEL
+838 RNEEL

>member
-1 MTGGGRRPVGAH
+1 M
-13 RRGPGSTEYTG
+13 
-24 ASPALA
+24 
-30 PRRARMTSVQ
+30 Q
-40 RTSEAVATDQA
+40 RTSEAVATDQT
-51 GDLPDVAVSVA
+51 GDSREVTVSVA

-87 LIAIHARNTIG
+87 LVAILARNTIG
-98 GAEADIVD
+98 GAEEDIVD
-106 VYERVPERFADVLA
+106 VYERVPEPFADVLA
-120 AVAVVSATI
+120 AVAVASATI
-129 VPVVAVV
+129 VPVVTVV

-142 RYRQAAA
+142 RYWQAGA
-149 LVLGGLAAVLA
+149 LILGGLTAVVA

-177 DPSTEQVIE
+177 DPNTDQVIE

-256 LLAFGTESADPD
+256 LLAFGTDSADPD
-268 ADELV
+268 ADELIS
-273 AMLRPVA
+273 MLRPVA
-280 DPARIAQLTGDT
+280 DPVRIEQLAGET
-292 PLRYAVDLADGEKLM
+292 PLRYAVDLADGDKLQ
-307 LRVRTRMDRSSDR
+307 LRVRTRTDRSSDR

-345 IEHEVLAQ
+345 IEHEALAEMMAS
-353 TTAGAAGVRVPAVRN
+353 TAGVRVPAVRN
-368 IVASPAG
+368 IVASSAG

-384 DGMAASA
+384 DGATAVSELA
-391 LPTARLDRRLLR
+391 PARLDRPLLGR
-403 SIWHQVAGLHRQ
+403 IWRQVAALHRQ
-415 RIAHRT
+415 RIAHRA

-426 VNVTATG
+426 VSVTATG

-475 AVAALGSK
+475 AVESLGSK
-483 AVVAAVPY
+483 SVVAAVPY

-496 LPAPTRRRLRGN
+496 LPAPTRRSLRGN
-508 REVLDALQEAVRSAT
+508 REVLDALQEAVRNAT

-538 RTAVSIL
+538 RTAVSVL

-566 AATRANWWWLVPIF
+566 AASRANWWWLVPIF

-627 LAVGV
+627 LAVGI
-632 RFLQRS
+632 RFLQRA

-655 GLVVHLSLT
+655 GLVVHLSLM
-664 AAFIAWAGAR
+664 AAFIAWAGTR
-674 GPGFSLPDAN
+674 GPGFSLPDTN
-684 ALLLVIAIAGV
+684 IWLVVIAIGGAA
-695 VSGLVVGLV
+695 SGLVVGLV

-710 ILPPL
+710 VLPPL
-715 LGYLRIAGSSLA
+715 LGYLRTAGTSLA
-727 DVVTDPW
+727 DVVTDPL

-754 MASVAAFG
+754 MASVTAFG
-762 GGVSFPEIGAAYL
+762 SGVSFPEIGAAYL
-775 VAAAIGSATPTPGG
+775 IAAAIGSATPTPGG

-812 SAVLTFR
+812 SSVLTFR

-838 RAEEL
+838 RNEEL

>member
-1 MTGGGRRPVGAH
+1 
-13 RRGPGSTEYTG
+13 
-24 ASPALA
+24 
-30 PRRARMTSVQ
+30 MTSVQ

-51 GDLPDVAVSVA
+51 GDAPDVTVSVA
-62 PRQRVRYQADIVRL
+62 PRQRVRYQADFVRL
-76 LASLVLLAGGV
+76 LASLALLAGGV

-98 GAEADIVD
+98 GAEEDIVD
-106 VYERVPERFADVLA
+106 VYERVPDRFADVLA
-120 AVAVVSATI
+120 AVAVVTATV
-129 VPVVAVV
+129 VPVVSVL
-136 FLALLR
+136 FLLLLR

-149 LVLGGLAAVLA
+149 LVVGGLAAVLA

-165 DVLAERGVVAAV
+165 DVLADRGVVAAV
-177 DPSTEQVIE
+177 DPTTEQVIE

-202 AFVVIASPRL
+202 AFVVIASPRV
-212 SPQWR
+212 SRQWR
-217 RVLWFGVGLLILF
+217 RVMWLGVAVLILF

-247 LGMAVGYLA
+247 LGMALGYLA

-273 AMLRPVA
+273 SMLRSVA
-280 DPARIAQLTGDT
+280 DPVRIEQLEGDT
-292 PLRYAVDLADGEKLM
+292 PLRYVVDLAGGDRLQ
-307 LRVRTRMDRSSDR
+307 LRVRTRTDRSSER

-345 IEHEVLAQ
+345 IEHEALAQ
-353 TTAGAAGVRVPAVRN
+353 MTAAAAGVRVPAVRN

-384 DGMAASA
+384 DGTAVAD
-391 LPTARLDRRLLR
+391 LPPERLDPPLLR
-403 SIWHQVAGLHRQ
+403 RIWQQVAALHRR
-415 RIAHRT
+415 RIAHRA

-426 VNVTATG
+426 VTVTATN
-433 DVAMSDF
+433 DVAMSKF
-440 DAARLAASDRDLAL
+440 DTARLAASDRDLAL
-454 DRAQLLVDTAL
+454 DRAQVLVDTAL

-475 AVAALGSK
+475 AVATLGPK

-491 LQPLA
+491 LQRLA
-496 LPAPTRRRLRGN
+496 LPAATRRSLRGN

-545 ALAGGFYFLLPQL
+545 ALAAGFYFLLPQL

-586 FFAAALSLLGSV
+586 FFAAALSLVGSV

-645 GAAVGLNALV
+645 GTAVGLNALV
-655 GLVVHLSLT
+655 GFGVHLSLT
-664 AAFIAWAGAR
+664 AAFVAWAGTR

-684 ALLLVIAIAGV
+684 IWLLVIAIGGAA
-695 VSGLVVGLV
+695 SGLVVGLV

-710 ILPPL
+710 VLPPL
-715 LGYLRIAGSSLA
+715 LGYLRTAGSSLA

-754 MASVAAFG
+754 MAAVAAFG
-762 GGVSFPEIGAAYL
+762 GGVSFAEIGAAYL
-775 VAAAIGSATPTPGG
+775 IAAAIGSATPTPGG
-789 LGAVEAALVAAL
+789 LGAMEAALVAAL
-801 SGYGM
+801 LGYGM

-812 SAVLTFR
+812 SSVLTFR

-838 RAEEL
+838 RREEL

>member
-1 MTGGGRRPVGAH
+1 MTN
-13 RRGPGSTEYTG
+13 
-24 ASPALA
+24 
-30 PRRARMTSVQ
+30 VQ

-51 GDLPDVAVSVA
+51 GVSHHVTVSVA

-76 LASLVLLAGGV
+76 LASLALLAAGV

-98 GAEADIVD
+98 GAEEDIVD
-106 VYERVPERFADVLA
+106 VYERVPERFADALA
-120 AVAVVSATI
+120 TVAVVSATVI
-129 VPVVAVV
+129 PVVAVV
-136 FLALLR
+136 FLVLLR
-142 RYRQAAA
+142 RFRQAAA
-149 LVLGGLAAVLA
+149 LGLGGMAAVLA
-160 MNWLS
+160 MTWLS
-165 DVLAERGVVAAV
+165 DVLADRGVVAAV
-177 DPSTEQVIE
+177 DPNTEQVIE

-196 LIAAVV
+196 LIAAIV
-202 AFVVIASPRL
+202 AFVVIASPRV
-212 SPQWR
+212 SRQWR
-217 RVLWFGVGLLILF
+217 RVMWFGVGVLILF

-247 LGMAVGYLA
+247 LGMAIGYLA
-256 LLAFGTESADPD
+256 LLAFGTESVDPE

-273 AMLRPVA
+273 SMLRPVA
-280 DPARIAQLTGDT
+280 DPVRIEQLDGDT
-292 PLRYAVDLADGEKLM
+292 PLRYAVDLADGEKLQ
-307 LRVRTRMDRSSDR
+307 LRVRTRTDRSSER

-332 SQVDE
+332 SQLDE

-353 TTAGAAGVRVPAVRN
+353 TTAGAAGVRVPAVRS
-368 IVASPAG
+368 IVASSAG

-384 DGMAASA
+384 AGSTAVSE
-391 LPTARLDRRLLR
+391 LPTARLNRPLLR
-403 SIWHQVAGLHRQ
+403 RIWHQVAALHRQ
-415 RIAHRT
+415 RIAHRA

-426 VNVTATG
+426 VRVTGTG
-433 DVAMSDF
+433 DVAMSEF

-475 AVAALGSK
+475 AVEALGPK
-483 AVVAAVPY
+483 AIVVAVPY

-496 LPAPTRRRLRGN
+496 LPAATRRNLRGN
-508 REVLDALQEAVRSAT
+508 RQVLDDLREAVADAT
-523 GVEPAPLARLERVRP
+523 GVEPAPMARLERVRP

-566 AATRANWWWLVPIF
+566 AASHANWWWLAPIF
-580 AGAAAT
+580 VGAAAT

-638 GVDTAAA
+638 GIDTAAA
-645 GAAVGLNALV
+645 GAAVGLNALI
-655 GLVVHLSLT
+655 GLATHLALM
-664 AAFIAWAGAR
+664 AAFVAWAGTR

-684 ALLLVIAIAGV
+684 VWLLVIAIGGV
-695 VSGLVVGLV
+695 ASGLIVGLV

-710 ILPPL
+710 VLPPL
-715 LGYLRIAGSSLA
+715 LGYLRTAGSSLA
-727 DVVTDPW
+727 DVVTDPL

-754 MASVAAFG
+754 MASVEAFG
-762 GGVSFPEIGAAYL
+762 GGVSFAEIGAAYL
-775 VAAAIGSATPTPGG
+775 IAAAIGSATPTPGG

-801 SGYGM
+801 TGYGM

-819 LATYWVPMIPGWIM
+819 LATYWAPMIPGWIM

-838 RAEEL
+838 RNEEL

>member
-1 MTGGGRRPVGAH
+1 
-13 RRGPGSTEYTG
+13 
-24 ASPALA
+24 
-30 PRRARMTSVQ
+30 MTSVQ
-40 RTSEAVATDQA
+40 RTSEAAATDQA
-51 GDLPDVAVSVA
+51 GDSHGVTVSVA

-76 LASLVLLAGGV
+76 LASLALLAGGV
-87 LIAIHARNTIG
+87 FIAVHARNTIG
-98 GAEADIVD
+98 GAEEDIVD

-120 AVAVVSATI
+120 TVTVVSATI
-129 VPVVAVV
+129 IPVVTVV
-136 FLALLR
+136 FLIVLR

-149 LVLGGLAAVLA
+149 LVLGGLAAVVA

-165 DVLAERGVVAAV
+165 DVLANRGVVAAV
-177 DPSTEQVIE
+177 DPTTEQVIE
-186 LTDPEFATSP
+186 LSDPEFATSP

-202 AFVVIASPRL
+202 AFVVIASPRV
-212 SPQWR
+212 SRQWR
-217 RVLWFGVGLLILF
+217 RVLWFGVGLLILL

-273 AMLRPVA
+273 SMLRPVA
-280 DPARIAQLTGDT
+280 DPVRIEQLAGDT
-292 PLRYAVDLADGEKLM
+292 PLRYLVVLADGEKLL
-307 LRVRTRMDRSSDR
+307 LRVRTRTDRSSDR
-320 LEQAWRTVRLRT
+320 LEQVWRTLRLRT

-345 IEHEVLAQ
+345 IEHEALAQ
-353 TTAGAAGVRVPAVRN
+353 TRAGAAGVRVPAVRN
-368 IVASPAG
+368 LVASSAG
-375 SVGLLEERL
+375 SVGVLEECV
-384 DGMAASA
+384 DGTAASA
-391 LPTARLDRRLLR
+391 LPTPRLDGALLR
-403 SIWHQVAGLHRQ
+403 GIWHQVAALHRQ
-415 RIAHRT
+415 RIAHRA

-426 VNVTATG
+426 LGVTATG

-454 DRAQLLVDTAL
+454 DRAQLLVDIAL
-465 RVGADEAVAV
+465 RLGAGEAVAV
-475 AVAALGSK
+475 AMEALGPK

-496 LPAPTRRRLRGN
+496 LPAPTRRSLRGN
-508 REVLDALQEAVRSAT
+508 REVLDALREAVRKAT

-538 RTAVSIL
+538 RTAVSIV

-558 ADVGETAE
+558 ADVGQTAE

-586 FFAAALSLLGSV
+586 FFAAALSLVGSV

-664 AAFIAWAGAR
+664 AAFVAWAGAR

-684 ALLLVIAIAGV
+684 VLLLVIAIAGAA
-695 VSGLVVGLV
+695 SGLVVGLV

-710 ILPPL
+710 VLPPL
-715 LGYLRIAGSSLA
+715 MGYLRTAGSSLA

-754 MASVAAFG
+754 MAAVAAFG

-775 VAAAIGSATPTPGG
+775 IAAAIGSATPTPGG

-801 SGYGM
+801 TGYGM
-806 ADSAAV
+806 ADSPAV

-833 FQQMQ
+833 FHQMQ
-838 RAEEL
+838 RSEEL

>member
-1 MTGGGRRPVGAH
+1 
-13 RRGPGSTEYTG
+13 
-24 ASPALA
+24 
-30 PRRARMTSVQ
+30 MTSVQ
-40 RTSEAVATDQA
+40 RTSEAVATDQT
-51 GDLPDVAVSVA
+51 GDSREVTVSVA

-87 LIAIHARNTIG
+87 LVAILARNTIG
-98 GAEADIVD
+98 GAEEDIVD
-106 VYERVPERFADVLA
+106 VYERVPEPFADVLA
-120 AVAVVSATI
+120 AVAVASATI
-129 VPVVAVV
+129 VPVVTVV

-142 RYRQAAA
+142 RYWQAGA
-149 LVLGGLAAVLA
+149 LILGGLTAVVA

-177 DPSTEQVIE
+177 DPNTDQVIE

-256 LLAFGTESADPD
+256 LLAFGTDSADPD
-268 ADELV
+268 ADELIS
-273 AMLRPVA
+273 MLRPVA
-280 DPARIAQLTGDT
+280 DPVRIEQLAGET
-292 PLRYAVDLADGEKLM
+292 PLRYAVDLADGDKLQ
-307 LRVRTRMDRSSDR
+307 LRVRTRTDRSSDR

-345 IEHEVLAQ
+345 IEHEALAQ
-353 TTAGAAGVRVPAVRN
+353 MMASTAGVRVPAVRN
-368 IVASPAG
+368 IVASSAG

-384 DGMAASA
+384 DGATAVSELA
-391 LPTARLDRRLLR
+391 PARLDRPLLGR
-403 SIWHQVAGLHRQ
+403 IWRQVAALHRQ
-415 RIAHRT
+415 RIAHRA

-426 VNVTATG
+426 VSVTATG

-475 AVAALGSK
+475 AVESLGSK
-483 AVVAAVPY
+483 SVVAAVPY

-496 LPAPTRRRLRGN
+496 LPAPTRRSLRGN
-508 REVLDALQEAVRSAT
+508 REVLDALQEAVRNAT

-538 RTAVSIL
+538 RTAVSVL

-566 AATRANWWWLVPIF
+566 AASRANWWWLVPIF

-627 LAVGV
+627 LAVGI
-632 RFLQRS
+632 RFLQRA

-655 GLVVHLSLT
+655 GLVVHLSLM
-664 AAFIAWAGAR
+664 AAFIAWAGTR
-674 GPGFSLPDAN
+674 GPGFSLPDTN
-684 ALLLVIAIAGV
+684 IWLVVIAIGGAA
-695 VSGLVVGLV
+695 SGLVVGLV

-710 ILPPL
+710 VLPPL
-715 LGYLRIAGSSLA
+715 LGYLRTAGTSLA
-727 DVVTDPW
+727 DVVTDPL

-754 MASVAAFG
+754 MASVTAFG
-762 GGVSFPEIGAAYL
+762 SGVSFPEIGAAYL
-775 VAAAIGSATPTPGG
+775 IAAAIGSATPTPGG

-812 SAVLTFR
+812 SSVLTFR

-838 RAEEL
+838 RNEEL

>member
-1 MTGGGRRPVGAH
+1 
-13 RRGPGSTEYTG
+13 
-24 ASPALA
+24 
-30 PRRARMTSVQ
+30 MTSVQ
-40 RTSEAVATDQA
+40 RTSEAVATDQT
-51 GDLPDVAVSVA
+51 GDSREVTVSVA

-87 LIAIHARNTIG
+87 LVAILARNTIG
-98 GAEADIVD
+98 GAEEDIVD
-106 VYERVPERFADVLA
+106 VYERVPEPFADVLA
-120 AVAVVSATI
+120 AVAVASATI
-129 VPVVAVV
+129 VPVVTVV

-142 RYRQAAA
+142 RYWQAGA
-149 LVLGGLAAVLA
+149 LILGGLTAVVA

-177 DPSTEQVIE
+177 DPNTDQVIE

-256 LLAFGTESADPD
+256 LLAFGTDSADPD
-268 ADELV
+268 ADELIS
-273 AMLRPVA
+273 MLRPVA
-280 DPARIAQLTGDT
+280 DPVRIEQLAGET
-292 PLRYAVDLADGEKLM
+292 PLRYAVDLADGDKLQ
-307 LRVRTRMDRSSDR
+307 LRVRTRTDRSSDR

-345 IEHEVLAQ
+345 IEHEALAQ
-353 TTAGAAGVRVPAVRN
+353 MMASTAGVRVPAVRN
-368 IVASPAG
+368 IVASSAG

-384 DGMAASA
+384 DGATAVSELA
-391 LPTARLDRRLLR
+391 PARLDRPLLGR
-403 SIWHQVAGLHRQ
+403 IWRQVAALHRQ
-415 RIAHRT
+415 RIAHRA

-426 VNVTATG
+426 VSVTATG

-475 AVAALGSK
+475 AVESLGSK
-483 AVVAAVPY
+483 SVVAAVPY

-496 LPAPTRRRLRGN
+496 LPAPTRRSLRGN
-508 REVLDALQEAVRSAT
+508 REVLDALQEAVRNAT

-538 RTAVSIL
+538 RTAVSVL

-566 AATRANWWWLVPIF
+566 AASRANWWWLVPIF

-627 LAVGV
+627 LAVGI
-632 RFLQRS
+632 RFLQRA

-655 GLVVHLSLT
+655 GLVVHLSLM
-664 AAFIAWAGAR
+664 AAFIAWAGTR
-674 GPGFSLPDAN
+674 GPGFSLPDTN
-684 ALLLVIAIAGV
+684 IWLVVIAIGGAA
-695 VSGLVVGLV
+695 SGLVVGLV

-710 ILPPL
+710 VLPPL
-715 LGYLRIAGSSLA
+715 LGYLRTAGSSLA
-727 DVVTDPW
+727 DVVTDPL

-754 MASVAAFG
+754 MASVTAFG

-775 VAAAIGSATPTPGG
+775 IAAAIGSATPTPGG

-812 SAVLTFR
+812 SSVLTFR

-838 RAEEL
+838 RNEEL

>member
-1 MTGGGRRPVGAH
+1 
-13 RRGPGSTEYTG
+13 
-24 ASPALA
+24 
-30 PRRARMTSVQ
+30 MTSVQ
-40 RTSEAVATDQA
+40 RTSEAVATDQT
-51 GDLPDVAVSVA
+51 GDSREVTVSVA

-87 LIAIHARNTIG
+87 LVAILARNTIG
-98 GAEADIVD
+98 GAEEDIVD
-106 VYERVPERFADVLA
+106 VYERVPEPFADVLA
-120 AVAVVSATI
+120 AVAVASATI
-129 VPVVAVV
+129 VPVVTVV

-142 RYRQAAA
+142 RYWQAGA
-149 LVLGGLAAVLA
+149 LILGGLTAVVA

-177 DPSTEQVIE
+177 DPNTDQVIE

-256 LLAFGTESADPD
+256 LLAFGTDSADPD
-268 ADELV
+268 ADELIS
-273 AMLRPVA
+273 MLRPVA
-280 DPARIAQLTGDT
+280 DPVRIEQLAGET
-292 PLRYAVDLADGEKLM
+292 PLRYAVDLADGDKLQ
-307 LRVRTRMDRSSDR
+307 LRVRTRTDRSSDR

-345 IEHEVLAQ
+345 IEHEALAEMMAS
-353 TTAGAAGVRVPAVRN
+353 TAGVRVPAVRN
-368 IVASPAG
+368 IVASSAG

-384 DGMAASA
+384 DGATAVSELA
-391 LPTARLDRRLLR
+391 PARLDRPLLGR
-403 SIWHQVAGLHRQ
+403 IWRQVAALHRQ
-415 RIAHRT
+415 RIAHRA

-426 VNVTATG
+426 VSVTATG

-475 AVAALGSK
+475 AVESLGSK
-483 AVVAAVPY
+483 SVVAAVPY

-496 LPAPTRRRLRGN
+496 LPAPTRRSLRGN
-508 REVLDALQEAVRSAT
+508 REVLDALQEAVRNAT

-538 RTAVSIL
+538 RTAVSVL

-566 AATRANWWWLVPIF
+566 AASRANWWWLVPIF

-627 LAVGV
+627 LAVGI
-632 RFLQRS
+632 RFLQRA

-655 GLVVHLSLT
+655 GLVVHLSLM
-664 AAFIAWAGAR
+664 AAFIAWAGTR
-674 GPGFSLPDAN
+674 GPGFSLPDTN
-684 ALLLVIAIAGV
+684 IWLVVIAIGGAA
-695 VSGLVVGLV
+695 SGLVVGLV

-710 ILPPL
+710 VLPPL
-715 LGYLRIAGSSLA
+715 LGYLRTAGTSLA
-727 DVVTDPW
+727 DVVTDPL

-754 MASVAAFG
+754 MASVTAFG

-775 VAAAIGSATPTPGG
+775 IAAAIGSATPTPGG

-812 SAVLTFR
+812 SSVLTFR

-838 RAEEL
+838 RNEEL

>member
-1 MTGGGRRPVGAH
+1 
-13 RRGPGSTEYTG
+13 
-24 ASPALA
+24 
-30 PRRARMTSVQ
+30 
-40 RTSEAVATDQA
+40 
-51 GDLPDVAVSVA
+51 
-62 PRQRVRYQADIVRL
+62 
-76 LASLVLLAGGV
+76 
-87 LIAIHARNTIG
+87 
-98 GAEADIVD
+98 
-106 VYERVPERFADVLA
+106 
-120 AVAVVSATI
+120 
-129 VPVVAVV
+129 
-136 FLALLR
+136 
-142 RYRQAAA
+142 
-149 LVLGGLAAVLA
+149 
-160 MNWLS
+160 
-165 DVLAERGVVAAV
+165 
-177 DPSTEQVIE
+177 
-186 LTDPEFATSP
+186 
-196 LIAAVV
+196 
-202 AFVVIASPRL
+202 
-212 SPQWR
+212 
-217 RVLWFGVGLLILF
+217 
-230 RVVSSS
+230 
-236 EPPLDIVIAVA
+236 VIAVA
-247 LGMAVGYLA
+247 LGMALGYLA

-273 AMLRPVA
+273 SMLRPVA
-280 DPARIAQLTGDT
+280 DPVRIEQLAGDT
-292 PLRYAVDLADGEKLM
+292 PLRYLVDLADGERLL
-307 LRVRTRMDRSSDR
+307 LRVRTRTDRSSDR

-345 IEHEVLAQ
+345 VEHEALAQ
-353 TTAGAAGVRVPAVRN
+353 TTAGAAGVHVPVVRN

-375 SVGLLEERL
+375 SVGLLEERI
-384 DGMAASA
+384 DG
-391 LPTARLDRRLLR
+391 TAVTDLSPERLDPPLLR
-403 SIWHQVAGLHRQ
+403 KIWHQVAALHRQ
-415 RIAHRT
+415 RIAHRA

-426 VNVTATG
+426 VTVTATG
-433 DVAMSDF
+433 DVAMSEF

-454 DRAQLLVDTAL
+454 DRAQVLVDTAL

-475 AVAALGSK
+475 AVEILGSK

-496 LPAPTRRRLRGN
+496 LPAATRRTLRGN

-580 AGAAAT
+580 AGATAT

-645 GAAVGLNALV
+645 GTAVGLNALV
-655 GLVVHLSLT
+655 GFVVHLALM
-664 AAFIAWAGAR
+664 AAFVAWAGAR

-684 ALLLVIAIAGV
+684 TWLLVIAIGGAA
-695 VSGLVVGLV
+695 SGLVVGLV

-710 ILPPL
+710 VLPPL
-715 LGYLRIAGSSLA
+715 VGYLRTAGSSLA

-754 MASVAAFG
+754 MAAVAAFG

-775 VAAAIGSATPTPGG
+775 IAAAIGSATPTPGG
-789 LGAVEAALVAAL
+789 LGAIEAALVAAL

-812 SAVLTFR
+812 SSVLTFR

-838 RAEEL
+838 RREEL

>member
-1 MTGGGRRPVGAH
+1 
-13 RRGPGSTEYTG
+13 
-24 ASPALA
+24 
-30 PRRARMTSVQ
+30 
-40 RTSEAVATDQA
+40 
-51 GDLPDVAVSVA
+51 
-62 PRQRVRYQADIVRL
+62 
-76 LASLVLLAGGV
+76 
-87 LIAIHARNTIG
+87 
-98 GAEADIVD
+98 
-106 VYERVPERFADVLA
+106 
-120 AVAVVSATI
+120 
-129 VPVVAVV
+129 
-136 FLALLR
+136 
-142 RYRQAAA
+142 
-149 LVLGGLAAVLA
+149 
-160 MNWLS
+160 
-165 DVLAERGVVAAV
+165 
-177 DPSTEQVIE
+177 
-186 LTDPEFATSP
+186 
-196 LIAAVV
+196 
-202 AFVVIASPRL
+202 
-212 SPQWR
+212 
-217 RVLWFGVGLLILF
+217 
-230 RVVSSS
+230 VVSSS

-247 LGMAVGYLA
+247 LGMALGYLA

-273 AMLRPVA
+273 SMLRPVA
-280 DPARIAQLTGDT
+280 DPVRIEQLEGDT
-292 PLRYAVDLADGEKLM
+292 PLRYLVDLADGERLQ
-307 LRVRTRMDRSSDR
+307 LRVRTRTDRSSER

-345 IEHEVLAQ
+345 IEHEALAQ
-353 TTAGAAGVRVPAVRN
+353 MTAAAAGVRVAAVRN
-368 IVASPAG
+368 VVASPAG
-375 SVGLLEERL
+375 SVGLLEDRL
-384 DGMAASA
+384 DGTAVAD
-391 LPTARLDRRLLR
+391 LPAERLTPPLLR
-403 SIWHQVAGLHRQ
+403 RIWEQVAALHLR
-415 RIAHRT
+415 RIAHRA

-426 VNVTATG
+426 VRVTAAG
-433 DVAMSDF
+433 DVAMSEF

-454 DRAQLLVDTAL
+454 DRAQVLVDTAL

-475 AVAALGSK
+475 AVATLGPK

-496 LPAPTRRRLRGN
+496 LPAATRRSLRGKG
-508 REVLDALQEAVRSAT
+508 EVLDALQEAVRSAT

-545 ALAGGFYFLLPQL
+545 ALAAGFYFLLPQL

-580 AGAAAT
+580 AGSAAT
-586 FFAAALSLLGSV
+586 FFFAALSLLGSV

-627 LAVGV
+627 LAVGI

-645 GAAVGLNALV
+645 GTAVGLNALV
-655 GLVVHLSLT
+655 GFAVHLSLL
-664 AAFIAWAGAR
+664 AAFLAWAGTR

-684 ALLLVIAIAGV
+684 TWLLVIAIGGA
-695 VSGLVVGLV
+695 VSGLIVGLV

-710 ILPPL
+710 VLPPL
-715 LGYLRIAGSSLA
+715 VGYLRTAGSSLA

-754 MASVAAFG
+754 MAAVAAFG
-762 GGVSFPEIGAAYL
+762 GGVSFAEIGAAYL

-789 LGAVEAALVAAL
+789 LGAMEAALVAAL

-812 SAVLTFR
+812 SSVLTFR
-819 LATYWVPMIPGWIM
+819 LATYWVPMIPGWVM

-838 RAEEL
+838 RREEL

>member
-1 MTGGGRRPVGAH
+1 M
-13 RRGPGSTEYTG
+13 
-24 ASPALA
+24 
-30 PRRARMTSVQ
+30 Q
-40 RTSEAVATDQA
+40 RTSEAIATDQT
-51 GDLPDVAVSVA
+51 GDAPDVTVSVA
-62 PRQRVRYQADIVRL
+62 PRQRVRYQADFVRL
-76 LASLVLLAGGV
+76 LASLALLAAGV
-87 LIAIHARNTIG
+87 FIAINARNTIG
-98 GAEADIVD
+98 GAEEDIVD
-106 VYERVPERFADVLA
+106 VYQRVPERFADVLA
-120 AVAVVSATI
+120 AVTVVSATI
-129 VPVVAVV
+129 VPVVTVA
-136 FLALLR
+136 FLVLLR

-165 DVLAERGVVAAV
+165 DVLADRGVVAAV
-177 DPSTEQVIE
+177 DPATERVIE

-202 AFVVIASPRL
+202 AFVVIASPRV
-212 SPQWR
+212 SRQWR
-217 RVLWFGVGLLILF
+217 RFLWFGVALLILF

-273 AMLRPVA
+273 SMLRPVA
-280 DPARIAQLTGDT
+280 DPVRIEQLAGDT
-292 PLRYAVDLADGEKLM
+292 PLRYAVVLADGEKLQ
-307 LRVRTRMDRSSDR
+307 LRVRTRTDRSSER

-337 PYATVQRR
+337 PHATVQRR
-345 IEHEVLAQ
+345 IEHEALAQ
-353 TTAGAAGVRVPAVRN
+353 TVAGAAGVRVPVVRN

-384 DGMAASA
+384 DGTAVSD
-391 LPTARLDRRLLR
+391 LPPARLDRPLLR
-403 SIWHQVAGLHRQ
+403 RIWQQVAALHRQ
-415 RIAHRT
+415 RIAHRG

-426 VNVTATG
+426 VSVTATG
-433 DVAMSDF
+433 DVAMTEF
-440 DAARLAASDRDLAL
+440 DAARLAASDRDLGL
-454 DRAQLLVDTAL
+454 DRAQVLVDTAL

-475 AVAALGSK
+475 AVETLGPK

-496 LPAPTRRRLRGN
+496 LPASTRRSLRGN
-508 REVLDALQEAVRSAT
+508 RQVLDALQEAVQDAT
-523 GVEPAPLARLERVRP
+523 GVERAPLARLERVRP

-655 GLVVHLSLT
+655 GLIVHLSLM
-664 AAFIAWAGAR
+664 AAFVAWAGAR
-674 GPGFSLPDAN
+674 GPGFSLPDTN
-684 ALLLVIAIAGV
+684 VWLLVIAIGGA
-695 VSGLVVGLV
+695 VSGLIVGVV

-710 ILPPL
+710 VLPPL
-715 LGYLRIAGSSLA
+715 LGYLRTAGSSLA
-727 DVVTDPW
+727 DVVTDPL

-754 MASVAAFG
+754 MAAVQAFG

-775 VAAAIGSATPTPGG
+775 IAAAIGSATPTPGG

-812 SAVLTFR
+812 SSVLTFR

-838 RAEEL
+838 RREEL

>member
-1 MTGGGRRPVGAH
+1 M
-13 RRGPGSTEYTG
+13 
-24 ASPALA
+24 
-30 PRRARMTSVQ
+30 Q
-40 RTSEAVATDQA
+40 RTSEAAATDQA
-51 GDLPDVAVSVA
+51 GVPHDVTVSVA

-76 LASLVLLAGGV
+76 LVSLALLAGGV

-98 GAEADIVD
+98 GAEEDIVD

-120 AVAVVSATI
+120 AVAVVSATV

-136 FLALLR
+136 FLILLR

-165 DVLAERGVVAAV
+165 DVLADRGVVAAV
-177 DPSTEQVIE
+177 DPNTEQVIE

-202 AFVVIASPRL
+202 AFVVIASPRV
-212 SPQWR
+212 SRQWR
-217 RVLWFGVGLLILF
+217 RVMWFGVGVLILF

-247 LGMAVGYLA
+247 LGMAIGYLA
-256 LLAFGTESADPD
+256 LLAFGTESVDPD

-273 AMLRPVA
+273 SMLRPVA
-280 DPARIAQLTGDT
+280 DPVRIEQLEGDT
-292 PLRYAVDLADGEKLM
+292 PLRYAVDLADGEKLQ
-307 LRVRTRMDRSSDR
+307 LRVRTRTDRSSER

-332 SQVDE
+332 SQLDE
-337 PYATVQRR
+337 PYATGQRR

-353 TTAGAAGVRVPAVRN
+353 TTAGVAGVRVPAVRG
-368 IVASPAG
+368 IVASSAG

-384 DGMAASA
+384 AGSTAVSD
-391 LPTARLDRRLLR
+391 LPTARLNRPLLR
-403 SIWHQVAGLHRQ
+403 RIWHQVAALHRQ
-415 RIAHRT
+415 RVAHRA

-426 VNVTATG
+426 VRVTGTG
-433 DVAMSDF
+433 DVAMSEF

-475 AVAALGSK
+475 AVEALGPK
-483 AVVAAVPY
+483 AIVAAVPY

-496 LPAPTRRRLRGN
+496 LPAATRRNLRGN
-508 REVLDALQEAVRSAT
+508 REVLDHLREAVADAT
-523 GVEPAPLARLERVRP
+523 GVEPAPMARLERVRP

-566 AATRANWWWLVPIF
+566 AASHANWWWLAPIF

-598 PQPIPYLA
+598 PQPISYLA

-655 GLVVHLSLT
+655 GFATHLALM
-664 AAFIAWAGAR
+664 AAFLAWAGAR

-684 ALLLVIAIAGV
+684 VWLLVIAIGGV

-715 LGYLRIAGSSLA
+715 LGYLRTAGSSLA

-734 RVLALLGGALGITFA
+734 RVLALVGGALGITFA

-754 MASVAAFG
+754 MASVEAFG
-762 GGVSFPEIGAAYL
+762 GGVSFPEIPAAYL
-775 VAAAIGSATPTPGG
+775 NAAAIGSATPTPGG

-801 SGYGM
+801 TGYGM

-819 LATYWVPMIPGWIM
+819 LATYWAPMIPGWIM

-838 RAEEL
+838 RNEEL

>member
-1 MTGGGRRPVGAH
+1 
-13 RRGPGSTEYTG
+13 
-24 ASPALA
+24 
-30 PRRARMTSVQ
+30 VQ
-40 RTSEAVATDQA
+40 RTSEAVATDQT
-51 GDLPDVAVSVA
+51 GDSREVTVSVA

-87 LIAIHARNTIG
+87 LVAILARNTIG
-98 GAEADIVD
+98 GAEEDIVD
-106 VYERVPERFADVLA
+106 VYERVPEPFADVLA
-120 AVAVVSATI
+120 AVAVASATI
-129 VPVVAVV
+129 VPVVTVV

-142 RYRQAAA
+142 RYWQAGA
-149 LVLGGLAAVLA
+149 LILGGLTAVVA

-177 DPSTEQVIE
+177 DPNTDQVIE

-256 LLAFGTESADPD
+256 LLAFGTDSADPD
-268 ADELV
+268 ADELIS
-273 AMLRPVA
+273 MLRPVA
-280 DPARIAQLTGDT
+280 DPVRIEQLAGET
-292 PLRYAVDLADGEKLM
+292 PLRYAVDLADGDKLQ
-307 LRVRTRMDRSSDR
+307 LRVRTRTDRSSDR

-345 IEHEVLAQ
+345 IEHEALAQ
-353 TTAGAAGVRVPAVRN
+353 MMASTAGVRVPAVRN
-368 IVASPAG
+368 IVASSAG

-384 DGMAASA
+384 DGATAVSELA
-391 LPTARLDRRLLR
+391 PARLDRPLLGR
-403 SIWHQVAGLHRQ
+403 IWRQVAALHRQ
-415 RIAHRT
+415 RIAHRA

-426 VNVTATG
+426 VSVTATG

-475 AVAALGSK
+475 AVESLGSK
-483 AVVAAVPY
+483 SVVAAVPY

-496 LPAPTRRRLRGN
+496 LPAPTRRSLRGN
-508 REVLDALQEAVRSAT
+508 REVLDALQEAVRNAT

-538 RTAVSIL
+538 RTAVSVL

-566 AATRANWWWLVPIF
+566 AASRANWWWLVPIF

-627 LAVGV
+627 LAVGI
-632 RFLQRS
+632 RFLQRA

-655 GLVVHLSLT
+655 GLVVHLSLM
-664 AAFIAWAGAR
+664 AAFIAWAGTR
-674 GPGFSLPDAN
+674 GPGFSLPDTN
-684 ALLLVIAIAGV
+684 IWLVVIAIGGAA
-695 VSGLVVGLV
+695 SGLVVGLV

-710 ILPPL
+710 VLPPL
-715 LGYLRIAGSSLA
+715 LGYLRTAGTSLA
-727 DVVTDPW
+727 DVVTDPL

-754 MASVAAFG
+754 MASVTAFG
-762 GGVSFPEIGAAYL
+762 SGVSFPEIGAAYL
-775 VAAAIGSATPTPGG
+775 IAAAIGSATPTPGG

-812 SAVLTFR
+812 SSVLTFR

-838 RAEEL
+838 RNEEL

>member
-1 MTGGGRRPVGAH
+1 M
-13 RRGPGSTEYTG
+13 
-24 ASPALA
+24 
-30 PRRARMTSVQ
+30 Q
-40 RTSEAVATDQA
+40 RTSEAIATDQT
-51 GDLPDVAVSVA
+51 GESHHVTVSVA
-62 PRQRVRYQADIVRL
+62 PRQRVRYQADFVRL
-76 LASLVLLAGGV
+76 LASLALLAAGV
-87 LIAIHARNTIG
+87 FIAINARNTIG
-98 GAEADIVD
+98 GAEEDIVD
-106 VYERVPERFADVLA
+106 VYQRVPERFADVLA
-120 AVAVVSATI
+120 AVTVVSATI
-129 VPVVAVV
+129 VPVVVVV
-136 FLALLR
+136 FLVLLR
-142 RYRQAAA
+142 RFRQAAA
-149 LVLGGLAAVLA
+149 LVLGGLAAVVA

-165 DVLAERGVVAAV
+165 DVLADRGVVAAV
-177 DPSTEQVIE
+177 NPATERVIE

-202 AFVVIASPRL
+202 AFVVIASPRV
-212 SPQWR
+212 SRQWR

-247 LGMAVGYLA
+247 LGMAIGYLA

-268 ADELV
+268 ADEL
-273 AMLRPVA
+273 ASMLRPVV
-280 DPARIAQLTGDT
+280 DPVRIEQLEGDT
-292 PLRYAVDLADGEKLM
+292 PLRYAVDLADGEKLQ
-307 LRVRTRMDRSSDR
+307 LRVRTRTDRSSER

-345 IEHEVLAQ
+345 IEHEALAQ
-353 TTAGAAGVRVPAVRN
+353 TMAGAAGVRVPAVRN

-384 DGMAASA
+384 DGTAASD
-391 LPTARLDRRLLR
+391 LPAGRLGRPLLQR
-403 SIWHQVAGLHRQ
+403 IWHQVAALHRQ
-415 RIAHRT
+415 RIAHRS
-421 LGLGV
+421 LGLGMV
-426 VNVTATG
+426 SVTATG
-433 DVAMSDF
+433 DVVMSEF
-440 DAARLAASDRDLAL
+440 DVARLAASDRDLAL

-465 RVGADEAVAV
+465 RVGADKAVAV
-475 AVAALGSK
+475 AIEALGPK

-496 LPAPTRRRLRGN
+496 LPAQTRRSLRGN
-508 REVLDALQEAVRSAT
+508 REVLDALKVAVRNAT

-655 GLVVHLSLT
+655 GLVVHLSLM
-664 AAFIAWAGAR
+664 AAFVAWAGAR
-674 GPGFSLPDAN
+674 GPGFSLPDTN
-684 ALLLVIAIAGV
+684 IWLVVIAIGGA

-710 ILPPL
+710 VLPPL
-715 LGYLRIAGSSLA
+715 LGYLRTAGSSLA
-727 DVVTDPW
+727 DVVTDPL

-775 VAAAIGSATPTPGG
+775 IAAAIGSATPTPGG

-812 SAVLTFR
+812 SSVLTFR

-838 RAEEL
+838 RNEEL

>member
-1 MTGGGRRPVGAH
+1 MTC
-13 RRGPGSTEYTG
+13 
-24 ASPALA
+24 
-30 PRRARMTSVQ
+30 VQ

-51 GDLPDVAVSVA
+51 GASHDVNVSVA
-62 PRQRVRYQADIVRL
+62 PRQRVRYQADFVRL
-76 LASLVLLAGGV
+76 IASLALLVGGV
-87 LIAIHARNTIG
+87 LIAINARNTIG
-98 GAEADIVD
+98 GAEEDIVD

-120 AVAVVSATI
+120 AVAVVSATV
-129 VPVVAVV
+129 VPVVSIL
-136 FLALLR
+136 FLVLLR

-149 LVLGGLAAVLA
+149 LVLGGAAAVLT

-165 DVLAERGVVAAV
+165 DVLADRGVVAAV
-177 DPSTEQVIE
+177 DPNTEQVIE

-202 AFVVIASPRL
+202 AFVVIASPRV
-212 SPQWR
+212 SRQWR
-217 RVLWFGVGLLILF
+217 RVMWLGVGVLVLF

-247 LGMAVGYLA
+247 LGMALGYLA

-268 ADELV
+268 AHELV
-273 AMLRPVA
+273 SMLRPVA
-280 DPARIAQLTGDT
+280 DPTRIEQLEGDT
-292 PLRYAVDLADGEKLM
+292 PLRYLVDLADGERLL
-307 LRVRTRMDRSSDR
+307 LRVRTRTDRSSDR

-345 IEHEVLAQ
+345 VEHEALAQ
-353 TTAGAAGVRVPAVRN
+353 TTAGAAGVHVPVVRN

-375 SVGLLEERL
+375 SVGLLEERI
-384 DGMAASA
+384 DG
-391 LPTARLDRRLLR
+391 TAVTDLSPERLDPPLLR
-403 SIWHQVAGLHRQ
+403 KIWHQVAALHRQ
-415 RIAHRT
+415 RIAHRA

-426 VNVTATG
+426 VTVTATG
-433 DVAMSDF
+433 DVAMSEF

-454 DRAQLLVDTAL
+454 DRAQVLVDTAL

-475 AVAALGSK
+475 AVEILGSK

-496 LPAPTRRRLRGN
+496 LPAATRRTLRGN

-580 AGAAAT
+580 AGATAT

-645 GAAVGLNALV
+645 GTAVGLNALV
-655 GLVVHLSLT
+655 GFVVHLALM
-664 AAFIAWAGAR
+664 AAFVAWAGAR

-684 ALLLVIAIAGV
+684 TWLLVIAIGGAA
-695 VSGLVVGLV
+695 SGLVVGLV

-710 ILPPL
+710 VLPPL
-715 LGYLRIAGSSLA
+715 VGYLRTAGSSLA

-754 MASVAAFG
+754 MAAVAAFG

-775 VAAAIGSATPTPGG
+775 IAAAIGSATPTPGG
-789 LGAVEAALVAAL
+789 LGAIEAALVAAL

-812 SAVLTFR
+812 SSVLTFR

-838 RAEEL
+838 RREEL

>member
-1 MTGGGRRPVGAH
+1 M
-13 RRGPGSTEYTG
+13 
-24 ASPALA
+24 
-30 PRRARMTSVQ
+30 
-40 RTSEAVATDQA
+40 
-51 GDLPDVAVSVA
+51 
-62 PRQRVRYQADIVRL
+62 
-76 LASLVLLAGGV
+76 
-87 LIAIHARNTIG
+87 AI
-98 GAEADIVD
+98 
-106 VYERVPERFADVLA
+106 
-120 AVAVVSATI
+120 
-129 VPVVAVV
+129 
-136 FLALLR
+136 
-142 RYRQAAA
+142 
-149 LVLGGLAAVLA
+149 
-160 MNWLS
+160 
-165 DVLAERGVVAAV
+165 
-177 DPSTEQVIE
+177 
-186 LTDPEFATSP
+186 
-196 LIAAVV
+196 
-202 AFVVIASPRL
+202 
-212 SPQWR
+212 
-217 RVLWFGVGLLILF
+217 
-230 RVVSSS
+230 
-236 EPPLDIVIAVA
+236 
-247 LGMAVGYLA
+247 GYLA
-256 LLAFGTESADPD
+256 LLAFGTESVDPD

-273 AMLRPVA
+273 SMLRPVA
-280 DPARIAQLTGDT
+280 DPVRIDQLEGDT
-292 PLRYAVDLADGEKLM
+292 PLRYAVDLADGEKLQ
-307 LRVRTRMDRSSDR
+307 LRVRTRTDRSSER

-332 SQVDE
+332 SQLDE

-368 IVASPAG
+368 IVASSAG

-384 DGMAASA
+384 AGSTASD
-391 LPTARLDRRLLR
+391 LPTSRLDRPLLR
-403 SIWHQVAGLHRQ
+403 TIWHQVAALHRQ
-415 RIAHRT
+415 RIAHRA
-421 LGLGV
+421 LGLSV
-426 VNVTATG
+426 VHVTATG
-433 DVAMSDF
+433 DVAMSEF
-440 DAARLAASDRDLAL
+440 DSARLAASDRDLAL

-465 RVGADEAVAV
+465 RVGAAEAVAV
-475 AVAALGSK
+475 AVEALGAK

-496 LPAPTRRRLRGN
+496 LPGATRRNLRGN
-508 REVLDALQEAVRSAT
+508 REVLDDLREAVEDAT
-523 GVEPAPLARLERVRP
+523 GVEPAPMARLERVRP

-566 AATRANWWWLVPIF
+566 AASHANWWWLVPIL
-580 AGAAAT
+580 AGATAT

-645 GAAVGLNALV
+645 GAAVGLNALI
-655 GLVVHLSLT
+655 GFVVHLALM
-664 AAFIAWAGAR
+664 AAFVAWAGAR

-684 ALLLVIAIAGV
+684 AWLLAIAIAGV
-695 VSGLVVGLV
+695 ASGLIVGLV
-704 PALRRR
+704 PVLRRR

-715 LGYLRIAGSSLA
+715 LGYLRTAGSSLA
-727 DVVTDPW
+727 DVVTDPL

-749 FILTL
+749 FIFTL

-775 VAAAIGSATPTPGG
+775 IAAAIGSATPTPGG

-801 SGYGM
+801 TGYGM

-819 LATYWVPMIPGWIM
+819 LATYWAPMIPGWIM

-838 RAEEL
+838 RNEEL

>member
-1 MTGGGRRPVGAH
+1 M
-13 RRGPGSTEYTG
+13 
-24 ASPALA
+24 
-30 PRRARMTSVQ
+30 Q

-51 GDLPDVAVSVA
+51 GVSHDVTVSVA

-76 LASLVLLAGGV
+76 LVSLALLAGGV

-120 AVAVVSATI
+120 AVAVVSATVI
-129 VPVVAVV
+129 PVVAVV
-136 FLALLR
+136 FLILLR

-165 DVLAERGVVAAV
+165 DVLADRGVVAAV
-177 DPSTEQVIE
+177 DPNTEQVIE

-202 AFVVIASPRL
+202 AFVVIASPRV
-212 SPQWR
+212 SRQWR
-217 RVLWFGVGLLILF
+217 RVMWFGVGVLILF

-247 LGMAVGYLA
+247 LGMAIGYLA
-256 LLAFGTESADPD
+256 LLAFGTESVDPD

-273 AMLRPVA
+273 SMLRPVA
-280 DPARIAQLTGDT
+280 DPVRIEQLEGDT
-292 PLRYAVDLADGEKLM
+292 PLRYAVDLSDGEKLQ
-307 LRVRTRMDRSSDR
+307 LRVRTRTDRSSER

-332 SQVDE
+332 SQLDE

-353 TTAGAAGVRVPAVRN
+353 TTASAAGVRVPAVRG
-368 IVASPAG
+368 IVASSAG

-384 DGMAASA
+384 AGSTAVSD
-391 LPTARLDRRLLR
+391 LPTARLNRPLLR
-403 SIWHQVAGLHRQ
+403 RIWHQVAALHRQ
-415 RIAHRT
+415 RVAHRA

-426 VNVTATG
+426 VRVTATG
-433 DVAMSDF
+433 DVAMSEF

-475 AVAALGSK
+475 AVEALGPK
-483 AVVAAVPY
+483 PVVAAVPY

-496 LPAPTRRRLRGN
+496 LPGATRRNLRGS
-508 REVLDALQEAVRSAT
+508 REVLDNLREAVADAT
-523 GVEPAPLARLERVRP
+523 GVEPAPMARLERVRP
-538 RTAVSIL
+538 RTAVSVL

-566 AATRANWWWLVPIF
+566 AASHANWWWLAPIF
-580 AGAAAT
+580 VGAAAT

-627 LAVGV
+627 LAVGI

-655 GLVVHLSLT
+655 GFATHLALM
-664 AAFIAWAGAR
+664 AAFVAWAGAR

-684 ALLLVIAIAGV
+684 VWLLVIAIAGV
-695 VSGLVVGLV
+695 ASGLIVGLV

-715 LGYLRIAGSSLA
+715 VGYLRTAGSSLA
-727 DVVTDPW
+727 DVVTDPL

-754 MASVAAFG
+754 WASVAAFG
-762 GGVSFPEIGAAYL
+762 GGVSFAEIGAAYL
-775 VAAAIGSATPTPGG
+775 IAAAIGSATPTPGG

-801 SGYGM
+801 TGYGM

-819 LATYWVPMIPGWIM
+819 LATYWAPMLPGWIM

-838 RAEEL
+838 RNEEL

>member
-1 MTGGGRRPVGAH
+1 M
-13 RRGPGSTEYTG
+13 
-24 ASPALA
+24 
-30 PRRARMTSVQ
+30 Q
-40 RTSEAVATDQA
+40 RTSEAMATDQT
-51 GDLPDVAVSVA
+51 GDAPDVTVSVA
-62 PRQRVRYQADIVRL
+62 PRQRVRYQADFVRL
-76 LASLVLLAGGV
+76 LASLALLAAGV
-87 LIAIHARNTIG
+87 FIAINARNTIG
-98 GAEADIVD
+98 GAEEDIVD
-106 VYERVPERFADVLA
+106 VYQRVPERFADVLA
-120 AVAVVSATI
+120 AVTVVSATI
-129 VPVVAVV
+129 VPVVTVA
-136 FLALLR
+136 FLVLLR

-165 DVLAERGVVAAV
+165 DVLADRGVVAAV
-177 DPSTEQVIE
+177 DPATERVIE

-202 AFVVIASPRL
+202 AFVVIASPRV
-212 SPQWR
+212 SRQWR
-217 RVLWFGVGLLILF
+217 RFLWFGVALLILF

-273 AMLRPVA
+273 SMLRPVA
-280 DPARIAQLTGDT
+280 DPVRIEQLAGDT
-292 PLRYAVDLADGEKLM
+292 PLRYAVVLADGEKLQ
-307 LRVRTRMDRSSDR
+307 LRVRTRTDRSSER

-337 PYATVQRR
+337 PHATVQRR
-345 IEHEVLAQ
+345 IEHEALAQ
-353 TTAGAAGVRVPAVRN
+353 TVAGAAGVRVPVVRN

-384 DGMAASA
+384 DGTAVSD
-391 LPTARLDRRLLR
+391 LPPARLDRPLLR
-403 SIWHQVAGLHRQ
+403 RIWQQVAALHRQ
-415 RIAHRT
+415 RIAHRG

-426 VNVTATG
+426 VSVTATG
-433 DVAMSDF
+433 DVAMTEF
-440 DAARLAASDRDLAL
+440 DAARLAASDRDLGL
-454 DRAQLLVDTAL
+454 DRAQVLVDTAL

-475 AVAALGSK
+475 AVETLGPK

-496 LPAPTRRRLRGN
+496 LPASTRRSLRGN
-508 REVLDALQEAVRSAT
+508 RQVLDALQEAVQDAT
-523 GVEPAPLARLERVRP
+523 GVERAPLARLERVRP

-655 GLVVHLSLT
+655 GLIVHLSLM
-664 AAFIAWAGAR
+664 AAFVAWAGAR
-674 GPGFSLPDAN
+674 GPGFSLPDTN
-684 ALLLVIAIAGV
+684 VWLLVIAIGGA
-695 VSGLVVGLV
+695 VSGLIVGVV

-710 ILPPL
+710 VLPPL
-715 LGYLRIAGSSLA
+715 LGYLRTAGSSLA
-727 DVVTDPW
+727 DVVTDPL

-754 MASVAAFG
+754 MAAVQAFG

-775 VAAAIGSATPTPGG
+775 IAAAIGSATPTPGG

-812 SAVLTFR
+812 SSVLTFR

-838 RAEEL
+838 RREEL